1 MENAEGAR
9 YPDLLLDRRG
19 TDGRVG
25 RITLNRP
32 GKLNALSS
40 SLIAQLGEALRD
52 WEADDSIRVIV
63 LRGAG
68 RGFST
73 GYDLAPPPGSAA
85 GPYDLAAKQAA
96 KPAGRQYRKFDEQGR
111 KLGMNLRTATQ
122 QGADLQLY
130 FFSMAKVTI
139 AEVHGFC
146 LAGGCELAM
155 MADLVV
161 AAEDAVIG
169 HPAVRGLGF
178 PRNALLWPL
187 VLGMR
192 KAKELILSGD
202 TISGTEAERIEMI
215 NHAWPAAELEARTIA
230 YADRFAIM
238 TADYLALLKSGTNR
252 WYENMGLY
260 SSLRSS
266 TDMSIA
272 AQFTGEAYLWQEKAA
287 ASLKAGKGLKEAFEW
302 RDARYGDKPAK
313 KR

>member
-1 MENAEGAR
+1 MTAANGHSR
-9 YPDLLLDRRG
+9 FPDLLLDRQG

-32 GKLNALSS
+32 EKLNALSS
-40 SLIAQLGEALRD
+40 SLIGQLLEALRD
-52 WEADDSIRVIV
+52 WEADDAIRVIV

-73 GYDLAPPPGSAA
+73 GYDLAPPPAA
-85 GPYDLAAKQAA
+85 
-96 KPAGRQYRKFDEQGR
+96 AGRQYRKADGQGR
-111 KLGMNLRTATQ
+111 KLGMNMRTATQ
-122 QGADLQLY
+122 EGADLQLY
-130 FFSMAKVTI
+130 FFNMAKVTV

-178 PRNALLWPL
+178 PRNALMWPL

-215 NHAWPAAELEARTIA
+215 NHTWPADELEQRTIA

-272 AQFTGEAYLWQEKAA
+272 AQFTAEAYLWQEKAA

-302 RDARYGDKPAK
+302 RDARYGDGPR
-313 KR
+313 KRGK